1 MSGLGYIKHT
11 NSQPIRRGD
20 SSTLLN
26 VGAASPW
33 VLCAILIFT
42 VWKGCYGP
50 RKHPGEGKNIGERT
64 EIRVLW
70 GETEHTHVQSGEKK
84 TQSDL
89 FIPCKFLRK
98 GNRERCWYLLPWEL
112 ISGCVGVAQRST
124 RGRSGWTRGKISL
137 LWRWS
142 NTGTSF
148 LERWMISHDCQ
159 CSKDVYIMHSV
170 IWHYFLLVL
179 KRSSNW
185 TIWSLKMCSNW
196 TIPTLFY
203 SVLIC
208 PALPYPTLPNPI
220 LFYHSVLLKWMDS
233 ETLRIHFKQQICSLQ
248 RRNVRL

>member
-1 MSGLGYIKHT
+1 MLVQLHLEYCVQFWSSQYEKDVMVLESIQGKGKILVEGLKEFVSYEERLSTHMSSLEK
-11 NSQPIRRGD
+11 RR
-20 SSTLLN
+20 L
-26 VGAASPW
+26 
-33 VLCAILIFT
+33 
-42 VWKGCYGP
+42 
-50 RKHPGEGKNIGERT
+50 R
-64 EIRVLW
+64 
-70 GETEHTHVQSGEKK
+70 
-84 TQSDL
+84 SDL

-148 LERWMISHDCQ
+148 LEWWMISHACQ

-185 TIWSLKMCSNW
+185 TIWSLKICSNW

>member
-1 MSGLGYIKHT
+1 MLVQLHLEYCVQFWSSQYEKDVMVLESIQGKGKILVEGLKEFVSYEERLSTHMSSLEK
-11 NSQPIRRGD
+11 RR
-20 SSTLLN
+20 L
-26 VGAASPW
+26 
-33 VLCAILIFT
+33 
-42 VWKGCYGP
+42 
-50 RKHPGEGKNIGERT
+50 R
-64 EIRVLW
+64 
-70 GETEHTHVQSGEKK
+70 
-84 TQSDL
+84 SDL

-233 ETLRIHFKQQICSLQ
+233 ETLRIHFKQQICWLR
-248 RRNVRL
+248 RRNVRF

>member
-1 MSGLGYIKHT
+1 MLVQLHLEYCVQFWSSQYEKDVMVLESIQGKGKILVEGLKEFVSYEERLSTHMSSLEK
-11 NSQPIRRGD
+11 RR
-20 SSTLLN
+20 L
-26 VGAASPW
+26 
-33 VLCAILIFT
+33 
-42 VWKGCYGP
+42 
-50 RKHPGEGKNIGERT
+50 R
-64 EIRVLW
+64 
-70 GETEHTHVQSGEKK
+70 
-84 TQSDL
+84 SDL

-98 GNRERCWYLLPWEL
+98 GNKERCWYLLPWEL

-148 LERWMISHDCQ
+148 LEWWMISHACQ
-159 CSKDVYIMHSV
+159 CSKDIYIMHSI

-179 KRSSNW
+179 RRSSSW
-185 TIWSLKMCSNW
+185 TIWSLKICSKW